1 MLGAPTFA
9 TEHGKYVAGAPVQNL
24 GDTELSPTEIT
35 KRSMSVET
43 AKFDSQWKVEA
54 RDMAKQA
61 RKDAT
66 KERPTEEPKPT
77 EAAAATEEQIE
88 PLKGPQQGSKETPP
102 VAPTNPAP
110 SKSVRTDLDGDC
122 DNDSISLGHSVS
134 ERPSSAPIPT
144 NKFGKEC
151 HKPLA

>member
-9 TEHGKYVAGAPVQNL
+9 AEHGKYVAGAPVQNL
-24 GDTELSPTEIT
+24 GETDPSEIT

-43 AKFDSQWKVEA
+43 VQFDSQWKVEA

-102 VAPTNPAP
+102 VAPAAPTNP
-110 SKSVRTDLDGDC
+110 TDLDGDS
-122 DNDSISLGHSVS
+122 DNDSISLGHSLS
-134 ERPSSAPIPT
+134 ERPSTVTIPT
-144 NKFGKEC
+144 NKFGKEY